1 MRCASCGMENAPDS
15 RFCGG
20 CGARQPSSAEQPR
33 LAPTAK
39 IPDEA
44 PYPQQAARPT
54 VVPQGPVSYA
64 PPSIP
69 PPSVATPAPVS
80 AAPVAAPL
88 STPPPGSLVRREAQQ
103 PASQPPV
110 SQQQPVSQPPAAR
123 PASQPPRAAPKPH
136 VSSTSAS
143 FAVPP
148 RRPIGLMVA
157 LVILDIGLAAGG
169 AVLMSKGLAAKSD
182 KKPAEKKTEAPATNA
197 DAPVIDTAASAAS
210 AAANGAAPV
219 AANVAAPSVPTTV
232 TAPVLEA
239 PPKPQP
245 PANDVG
251 AAAREAPKRG
261 ASEGKLADKRPEST
275 KVVDEKLADK
285 RPEPAKVVDEKP
297 VEKPADTNDK
307 PVAKPDDAKAVPLVP
322 TQPQDPYAAPNTEQ
336 EIEAQAAGSKADFAA
351 CAKDH
356 PGHGSIKVAFQVR
369 YDGRVINAAA
379 VENTTG
385 SSELARCLVAEISS
399 WKVSA
404 HNGTSINML
413 RPFTYP

>member
-1 MRCASCGMENAPDS
+1 
-15 RFCGG
+15 
-20 CGARQPSSAEQPR
+20 
-33 LAPTAK
+33 
-39 IPDEA
+39 
-44 PYPQQAARPT
+44 
-54 VVPQGPVSYA
+54 
-64 PPSIP
+64 
-69 PPSVATPAPVS
+69 
-80 AAPVAAPL
+80 
-88 STPPPGSLVRREAQQ
+88 
-103 PASQPPV
+103 
-110 SQQQPVSQPPAAR
+110 
-123 PASQPPRAAPKPH
+123 

-157 LVILDIGLAAGG
+157 LLILDIGLAAGG
-169 AVLMSKGLAAKSD
+169 AILMSKGLAAKSD
-182 KKPAEKKTEAPATNA
+182 KKPAEKKTEAPTTNA
-197 DAPVIDTAASAAS
+197 ATPAIDTTAAAP
-210 AAANGAAPV
+210 AAANVAAPS

-232 TAPVLEA
+232 AAPVLVV

-245 PANDVG
+245 SANDVG

-275 KVVDEKLADK
+275 KGVDDKLADK
-285 RPEPAKVVDEKP
+285 RPESTKVVDTKP
-297 VEKPADTNDK
+297 VEKPAETKPDDK
-307 PVAKPDDAKAVPLVP
+307 PVTKPDDAKAVPLVP